1 MFSWEREGAGGQ
13 GHFLSLSLFTSQE
26 RRSNGFDGTV
36 LSSVDSVLTLTLNS
50 MLKLTGAGFEL
61 SEERELHPSAMTIGK
76 INSEGITENLICAF
90 FSNQLPCF
98 F

>member
-1 MFSWEREGAGGQ
+1 
-13 GHFLSLSLFTSQE
+13 
-26 RRSNGFDGTV
+26 
-36 LSSVDSVLTLTLNS
+36 